1 MTQVTHLTPPQRTE
15 IQINALCVFC
25 GSSARGR
32 EIHRQS
38 ATNLGKLFAE
48 KNIRLVYGGGRV
60 GLMGIIADSTMNNG
74 GQVTGIIPE
83 HLEKSEV
90 GHNDIS
96 ELIVVESMHER
107 KQLMFQKSDGFVI
120 LPGGFGT
127 LDELFEIL
135 TWKQLHLHDKPVII
149 VNIENYWD
157 PLKHLIEHSISEGY
171 AHPSHS
177 KLFTFVDSIDDILP
191 AMQKIHE
198 AQPPLSAKWI

>member
-1 MTQVTHLTPPQRTE
+1 MTQITHLNTNQQTE
-15 IQINALCVFC
+15 LQINALCVFC

-32 EIHRQS
+32 EVHRQA
-38 ATNLGKLFAE
+38 ATNLGKLFAA

-60 GLMGIIADSTMNNG
+60 GLMGIIADATMQAG
-74 GQVTGIIPE
+74 GDVTGIIPG

-90 GHNDIS
+90 GHEGIS
-96 ELIVVESMHER
+96 ELIVVDSMHLR
-107 KQLMFQKSDGFVI
+107 KELMFQKSDGFVI

-157 PLKHLIEHSISEGY
+157 PLKDLINHSISEGY

-177 KLFTFVDSIDDILP
+177 KLFTFVDTIEEILP
-191 AMQKIHE
+191 ALNQIHE
-198 AQPPLSAKWI
+198 ERLPLSAKWI

>member
-1 MTQVTHLTPPQRTE
+1 MTQITHLNANQHAE
-15 IQINALCVFC
+15 LQVNALCVFC

-32 EIHRQS
+32 EEHRQA

-48 KNIRLVYGGGRV
+48 KKIRLVYGGGRV
-60 GLMGIIADSTMNNG
+60 GLMGIIADSVMQTG
-74 GQVTGIIPE
+74 GQVTGIIPG

-90 GHNDIS
+90 GHEGIS
-96 ELIVVESMHER
+96 ELIVVDSMHLR
-107 KQLMFQKSDGFVI
+107 KELMFQKSDGFVI

-149 VNIENYWD
+149 VNINHYWD
-157 PLKHLIEHSISEGY
+157 PLKTLIDHSISEGY

-177 KLFTFVDSIDDILP
+177 KLFTFVDTIEEILP
-191 AMQKIHE
+191 ALNQIHE
-198 AQPPLSAKWI
+198 ERLPLSAKWI